1 VNLDLYQTYQLA
13 TIRRCQSRHL
23 EEFALARWDES
34 AHNLGHDSF
43 KDRGPEVVRGGDMS
57 QFATLFCVILLPIL
71 PAYILFKALP
81 ASGSVDGKLQ
91 GLEIKLSGAF
101 AGYFA
106 VVLLIVANQKALI
119 PAQYKQWT
127 VTGQVVDEKGHP
139 IDPLAYK
146 NISLQPNPLTPIAP
160 GSFMLTFYSTPSA
173 NGASPTL
180 SISEDDYQTVCY
192 SLDKSLPKAP
202 GCSSEVT
209 VSGNTIDVGK
219 VALKKL
225 TPYNDDLPALNSPTY
240 ATQGDAHAPGH

>member
-1 VNLDLYQTYQLA
+1 
-13 TIRRCQSRHL
+13 
-23 EEFALARWDES
+23 
-34 AHNLGHDSF
+34 
-43 KDRGPEVVRGGDMS
+43 MS
-57 QFATLFCVILLPIL
+57 QFATLFCVILLPIV

-81 ASGSVDGKLQ
+81 STGSVDGKLQ
-91 GLEIKLSGAF
+91 GMEIKLGGAF

-127 VTGQVVDEKGHP
+127 VTGQVMDENGHP

-146 NISLQPNPLTPIAP
+146 NISLQPNPLMPISP
-160 GSFMLTFYSTPSA
+160 GTFALTFYSSSA
-173 NGASPTL
+173 TQGTSPTL
-180 SISEDDYQTVCY
+180 SISQDDYQTVCY

-219 VALKKL
+219 VTLKKFNAY
-225 TPYNDDLPALNSPTY
+225 PENLPALNSP
-240 ATQGDAHAPGH
+240 ASPDQGDSHATIH